1 MPPAIDVPPALA
13 AFLRGSERRAWVFL
27 WLQGGDAEA
36 ADQALAAASRA
47 FRADAAGLPLA
58 EWPERYWRL
67 LAASPLEVDHGRW
80 PGDLDLLA
88 VAAPVDRRALLLRL
102 AAGLDE
108 QPAADALG
116 VSLDTYRQRLAAA
129 CPRDPAGQVDVAAWH
144 GLAQAI
150 QQAARELPD
159 SRLERI
165 AGLRDTA
172 LSGHGIPAPATTAA
186 DTGSPAA
193 HADGRPAARKGP
205 RPGQVAMLLLA
216 VLAAAAGIG
225 VYLQRSGPVLP
236 PVDEATSG
244 VDDLRVHDPGPILVE
259 PLPDPEPPAVPA
271 APVPPALEE
280 PPADPAVAQMDLL
293 SWYAAGAPDSRIE
306 REEGAPAPGPVA
318 GGGDDGELS
327 AARAWAQLDA
337 AAQAGLREAAL
348 RFASL
353 PAAEQASLRHRFAA
367 LDRMERRGWRF
378 GPDLGNDWPGLQP
391 WLGFVPEDERD
402 PLLRIL
408 RAMDSTQR
416 AQLAEL
422 LRRQSPAGR
431 IELRR
436 ELLAI
441 PPARRAGWL
450 EEASRR

>member
-1 MPPAIDVPPALA
+1 MLPAADVPPALA

-47 FRADAAGLPLA
+47 FQADAASLAMA
-58 EWPERYWRL
+58 EWPGRYWRL
-67 LAASPLEVDHGRW
+67 LAACPLEAGQGHW
-80 PGDLDLLA
+80 PGELDLLA
-88 VAAPVDRRALLLRL
+88 VVAPADRRALLLRL
-102 AAGLDE
+102 AGGLDE

-116 VSLDTYRQRLAAA
+116 VALDTYRQRLAAA

-150 QQAARELPD
+150 QQAARELPE

-172 LSGHGIPAPATTAA
+172 LSGHGMPAPAVAA
-186 DTGSPAA
+186 EDAGSPAA
-193 HADGRPAARKGP
+193 HSGDRAPARRRLRPAP
-205 RPGQVAMLLLA
+205 VAAVLLA
-216 VLAAAAGIG
+216 VLVAAAGIG
-225 VYLQRSGPVLP
+225 WYLNRPGPVPP

-259 PLPDPEPPAVPA
+259 PLPDPEPPAVPV

-280 PPADPAVAQMDLL
+280 PPADPVVARMDLL

-306 REEGAPAPGPVA
+306 REEGPHAPVPVA
-318 GGGDDGELS
+318 AGDEGELP

-348 RFASL
+348 RFAGL
-353 PAAEQASLRHRFAA
+353 PADEQASLQRRFAA

-378 GPDLGNDWPGLQP
+378 GPDLGDDWPGLQP

-408 RAMDSTQR
+408 RAMDSAQR

-431 IELRR
+431 IELRQ

-441 PPARRAGWL
+441 PAARRAGWL
-450 EEASRR
+450 DEASRR